1 MENRRATGPDQN
13 VVNLA
18 CAECCAWADQVETLR
33 ERLTFLSCDL
43 GSMWVELAE
52 ARATIDRINA
62 ECNVWSNRAKIAEAN
77 LDVTR
82 RNMQRE
88 INDLERENA
97 SLRRRLREGG
107 R

>member
-33 ERLTFLSCDL
+33 NECHELRLMTERAAADENANAADL
-43 GSMWVELAE
+43 LR
-52 ARATIDRINA
+52 ARA
-62 ECNVWSNRAKIAEAN
+62 
-77 LDVTR
+77 
-82 RNMQRE
+82 E
-88 INDLERENA
+88 IRDLERENA
-97 SLRRRLREGG
+97 ALRRRLREGG

>member
-13 VVNLA
+13 VVNVA

-33 ERLTFLSCDL
+33 ENAASDAKRIAELGWSRIEELSADL
-43 GSMWVELAE
+43 RR
-52 ARATIDRINA
+52 ARA
-62 ECNVWSNRAKIAEAN
+62 
-77 LDVTR
+77 
-82 RNMQRE
+82 E
-88 INDLERENA
+88 IRDLERENA